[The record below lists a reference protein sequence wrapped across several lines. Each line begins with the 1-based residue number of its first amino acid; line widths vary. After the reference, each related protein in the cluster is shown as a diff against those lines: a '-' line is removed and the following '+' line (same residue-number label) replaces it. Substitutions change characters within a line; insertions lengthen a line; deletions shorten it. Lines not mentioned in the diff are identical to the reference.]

1 MPQAVSAGGDVP
13 DIGLT
18 LREDAEMVLDGLMEK
33 IDRHR
38 FATVGD
44 LYTLLGWPVNYT
56 DEYRGWSQLG
66 EVQISQ
72 TREGYVLRLPRTELK

>member
-1 MPQAVSAGGDVP
+1 
-13 DIGLT
+13 
-18 LREDAEMVLDGLMEK
+18 MVLDGLMEK